1 MAYNVFITE
10 KKTQSEIYLNKEET
24 PCMTKLV
31 FSNVKSEEFQLCT
44 KNEVNSNRE
53 PI

>member
-1 MAYNVFITE
+1 MAYDVFIKE
-10 KKTQSEIYLNKEET
+10 KKQSEIYLNKKET
-24 PCMTKLV
+24 TCMTKLV